1 MNNWNGFPA
10 EEFLFEG
17 KKSIM
22 VFPHGEKCG
31 KWMLKTEYFGAFP
44 DVELRLLEKG
54 FCLGYVENETRLATR
69 ADCDRKARFVAFAS
83 EKYGLEKK
91 CIPIGM
97 SCGGAHA
104 VRFAGFYPEL
114 VRCMYIDAPVLNF
127 NDWPGRLGDPDVER
141 AFEREFRTAY
151 PGVRRCDL
159 MKFAEHPINSADK
172 LIAGGVHILLV
183 YGTEDATV
191 DWRKNSAL
199 LIEAMEGTDLLTVKV
214 AGLRGHHPH
223 GMTGSNKPI
232 VDYIL
237 AHSDEPV

>member
-91 CIPIGM
+91 DII
-97 SCGGAHA
+97 
-104 VRFAGFYPEL
+104 F
-114 VRCMYIDAPVLNF
+114 
-127 NDWPGRLGDPDVER
+127 DPLALTV
-141 AFEREFRTAY
+141 
-151 PGVRRCDL
+151 
-159 MKFAEHPINSADK
+159 SADK
-172 LIAGGVHILLV
+172 NAAKEKEDGG
-183 YGTEDATV
+183 
-191 DWRKNSAL
+191 
-199 LIEAMEGTDLLTVKV
+199 
-214 AGLRGHHPH
+214 
-223 GMTGSNKPI
+223 
-232 VDYIL
+232 
-237 AHSDEPV
+237 

>member
-1 MNNWNGFPA
+1 MDTWNGFPA

-22 VFPHGEKCG
+22 VFPKGGKCG

-44 DVELRLLEKG
+44 DVELRLLAEG
-54 FCLGYVENETRLATR
+54 FCLGYVENETRLATK
-69 ADCDRKARFVAFAS
+69 ADCDRKARFVAYVS
-83 EKYGLEKK
+83 KTYGLEAK
-91 CIPIGM
+91 CVPVGM

-114 VRCMYIDAPVLNF
+114 VSCMYIDAPVLNF
-127 NDWPGRLGDPDVER
+127 TDWPGRYGDPEVEK
-141 AFEREFRTAY
+141 AFDTEFAAAY

-159 MKFAEHPINSADK
+159 LSFGEHPICSAPK
-172 LIAGGVHILLV
+172 LIAGKVRTLLV

-191 DWRKNSAL
+191 DWRKNSAM
-199 LIEAMEGTDLLTVKV
+199 LIEAMAGTGLLTVKAV
-214 AGLRGHHPH
+214 NLRGHHPH
-223 GMTGSNKPI
+223 GMTGDNKPI

-237 AHSDEPV
+237 ANA